1 MVSSV
6 QAAALQFFRRL
17 RLALLPNRPKIE
29 RMTDKPDTPEAPPA
43 ENRPD
48 PAAAK
53 AAEKVAEKVEEIG
66 GPKGPDPTRFGD
78 WSVNGRC
85 IDF

>member
-1 MVSSV
+1 MSETS
-6 QAAALQFFRRL
+6 
-17 RLALLPNRPKIE
+17 K
-29 RMTDKPDTPEAPPA
+29 TP
-43 ENRPD
+43 PD
-48 PAAAK
+48 PAATETPK
-53 AAEKVAEKVEEIG
+53 PKPAAADDAARVEEIG

>member
-1 MVSSV
+1 MNEKNNPAATNSS
-6 QAAALQFFRRL
+6 
-17 RLALLPNRPKIE
+17 
-29 RMTDKPDTPEAPPA
+29 DTPDKNGALPP
-43 ENRPD
+43 E
-48 PAAAK
+48 
-53 AAEKVAEKVEEIG
+53 EKTSVEEIG

>member
-1 MVSSV
+1 MSEKADTLKNPATDSDAPQVS
-6 QAAALQFFRRL
+6 
-17 RLALLPNRPKIE
+17 KDE
-29 RMTDKPDTPEAPPA
+29 KPETP
-43 ENRPD
+43 
-48 PAAAK
+48 
-53 AAEKVAEKVEEIG
+53 VVEEIG

>member
-1 MVSSV
+1 MDEKKSENPKADESS
-6 QAAALQFFRRL
+6 
-17 RLALLPNRPKIE
+17 
-29 RMTDKPDTPEAPPA
+29 
-43 ENRPD
+43 
-48 PAAAK
+48 AAK
-53 AAEKVAEKVEEIG
+53 SKDETVQVEEVG

>member
-1 MVSSV
+1 MDEKKSENPKAEEPLPAKSTDEAV
-6 QAAALQFFRRL
+6 Q
-17 RLALLPNRPKIE
+17 
-29 RMTDKPDTPEAPPA
+29 
-43 ENRPD
+43 
-48 PAAAK
+48 
-53 AAEKVAEKVEEIG
+53 VEEVG

>member
-1 MVSSV
+1 MADVEGEDMTDGDPEK
-6 QAAALQFFRRL
+6 ATNTAD
-17 RLALLPNRPKIE
+17 PKAGPTA
-29 RMTDKPDTPEAPPA
+29 TDKPASPPEA
-43 ENRPD
+43 
-48 PAAAK
+48 
-53 AAEKVAEKVEEIG
+53 VEEIG

>member
-1 MVSSV
+1 
-6 QAAALQFFRRL
+6 
-17 RLALLPNRPKIE
+17 
-29 RMTDKPDTPEAPPA
+29 MTDKLNDSLPDASPEESGAS
-43 ENRPD
+43 D
-48 PAAAK
+48 TSVSQTTDTVK
-53 AAEKVAEKVEEIG
+53 EIG